1 MEINTEQKR
10 YFFLKDLLVM
20 ILDLVP
26 TKDAVAT
33 MFLSKR
39 WFSVWTMKQRLEY
52 KDTIEEEQDMEVVSK
67 KSVWWFLENSL
78 QLHRAPVIRSLCI
91 ELGPSCPTD
100 ADVVKWVA
108 NAVDRR
114 VLEIK
119 LKLLWSAVDPA
130 SLPNTLYSCKSLVVL
145 TLSDNILVDVPS
157 SASLPSLIF
166 LELDYVVYKDDDSL
180 VRLLASCPILATLCV
195 KRNDKDD
202 NVTSFR
208 VEMPN
213 LSSLS
218 YTNYR
223 DGSGVGD
230 TGRYLVIVTPAL
242 THFDFRDSSG
252 DSCSMELP
260 GLDSAVIDT
269 ASYYPGDKFLRSLSS
284 VSYLALYLT
293 AATVVCYST
302 LKFSRLIECEIV
314 PEETDWVKPTLLFL
328 ENSPKLKTLVI
339 HCVRVLPPASN
350 FADVLKEEYMR
361 R

>member
-1 MEINTEQKR
+1 MLQTVNCDAGIKETVPEDRISA
-10 YFFLKDLLVM
+10 LPDDLLVI

-52 KDTIEEEQDMEVVSK
+52 KDTIEEEEDSDDDDDDDDDKHVDDDEHEHEKAVEVESK

-100 ADVVKWVA
+100 AHVGKWVA
-108 NAVDRR
+108 NAVDRW

-130 SLPNTLYSCKSLVVL
+130 SLPNTLYSCKSLVIL
-145 TLSDNILVDVPS
+145 TLSDKILVDVPS
-157 SASLPSLIF
+157 SASLPSLRF

-202 NVTSFR
+202 NVTRFR
-208 VEMPN
+208 VEVPN

-218 YTNYR
+218 YRNYR
-223 DGSGVGD
+223 YGCGVGD

-269 ASYYPGDKFLRSLSS
+269 ASYYPDDKFLRSLSS
-284 VSYLALYLT
+284 VSSLALFLT
-293 AATVVCYST
+293 AATVALSSLSLSFVS
-302 LKFSRLIECEIV
+302 L
-314 PEETDWVKPTLLFL
+314 
-328 ENSPKLKTLVI
+328 LVI
-339 HCVRVLPPASN
+339 SLLHLAAC
-350 FADVLKEEYMR
+350 
-361 R
+361 